1 MEIAKKKPTSMSVID
16 MGRLLGLGKTE
27 SYRLVK
33 QQYFKTI
40 TVGHRMRVM
49 VDSFEEWYANQ
60 CWYRKADG
68 TPPGEN
74 IKKTT
79 FSAAELGTLLGVSEA
94 TAYELM
100 AKGYFTDV
108 EVLGKRRIT
117 QESFERWYSSQT
129 VYRTVADQK
138 HNESLILASYSMP
151 EISKMLG
158 IHRNSVYYI
167 VGSHDFEFVYV
178 GRQKRISKESF
189 HSWLESQT
197 HYKIR
202 TEG

>member
-1 MEIAKKKPTSMSVID
+1 MKLVLAEKPSVAQSIAKVLGAAKRCDGYLEGGGYLVSWCV
-16 MGRLLGLGKTE
+16 GHLVELLLGLGKTE

-94 TAYELM
+94 TA
-100 AKGYFTDV
+100 
-108 EVLGKRRIT
+108 
-117 QESFERWYSSQT
+117 
-129 VYRTVADQK
+129 
-138 HNESLILASYSMP
+138 
-151 EISKMLG
+151 
-158 IHRNSVYYI
+158 
-167 VGSHDFEFVYV
+167 
-178 GRQKRISKESF
+178 
-189 HSWLESQT
+189 
-197 HYKIR
+197 
-202 TEG
+202 